1 MNTPD
6 SRIAGVVPVL
16 AVPFQDD
23 GTVDT
28 DGFGRVVEHSLATGV
43 TAVML
48 FGFASEFGKL
58 TDDERG
64 QLRGELFRRT
74 RQRDDVAA
82 LVSITDHSTELAVER
97 ARQAVAEGADAL
109 NLLPP
114 YQLSP
119 RADQVR
125 AHVGAVLE
133 AVDVPVVLQY
143 APAQT
148 GTALDAAIL
157 LGLAARHP
165 NLTHAKI
172 ESQPPGRLIAQ
183 LAAGEP
189 ALPSLVGYAG
199 LHLPDALRRGAVGVQ
214 PGCSFTELY
223 QRIWRLWTA
232 GSVDAAI
239 VLHNRMLPYLS
250 SWMQHIEIIVQAE
263 KTILHRRGI
272 IASDRCR
279 APGWP
284 FDDDEQSLVDRFLL
298 EFADE
303 LAVTT
308 V

>member
-6 SRIAGVVPVL
+6 PRLTGVVPVL
-16 AVPFQDD
+16 AVPFRRD
-23 GTVDT
+23 GAVDL
-28 DGFGRVVEHSLATGV
+28 DGFGRIVEHTLATGV
-43 TAVML
+43 TSVML
-48 FGFASEFGKL
+48 FGFASEFAKL
-58 TDDERG
+58 SDDERR
-64 QLRGELFRRT
+64 QLRGELLRQT
-74 RQRDDVAA
+74 RHRDDVAA

-97 ARQAVAEGADAL
+97 AREAVAEGADAL

-125 AHVGAVLE
+125 AHVAAVLE

-148 GTALDAAIL
+148 GTALDAATL
-157 LGLAARHP
+157 LDLAARHA

-189 ALPSLVGYAG
+189 ALPALVGYAG
-199 LHLPDALRRGAVGVQ
+199 LHLPDALRRGAAGVQ

-239 VLHNRMLPYLS
+239 VLHTRMLPYLS
-250 SWMQHIEIIVQAE
+250 MWMQHVEIIVQVE
-263 KTILHRRGI
+263 KTILHRRGLI
-272 IASDRCR
+272 DSDRCR

-284 FDDDEQSLVDRFLL
+284 LDADEQSLVDQFLV

-303 LAVTT
+303 LEATT